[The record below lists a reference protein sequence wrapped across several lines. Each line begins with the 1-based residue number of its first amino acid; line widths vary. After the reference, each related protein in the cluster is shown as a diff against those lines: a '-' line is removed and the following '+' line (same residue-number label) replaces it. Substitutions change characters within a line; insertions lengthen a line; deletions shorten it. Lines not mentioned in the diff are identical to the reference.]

1 MAAYKTVPTEDEE
14 QIALFD
20 WLDAKRIPAFH
31 VNNEMYTKS
40 WKQKLRAKR
49 MGVRSGVPDVFVV
62 LPTKVVAIE
71 LKRTKGGVVSD
82 NQKYWIKTLNG
93 AGLKSIV
100 ARGASEAIAFVETEI
115 KTERTKNGEWRENR
129 AISRR

>member
-1 MAAYKTVPTEDEE
+1 MATYKTIPTEDEE
-14 QIALFD
+14 QVALFD
-20 WLDAKRIPAFH
+20 WLDAKHIPAFH

-40 WKQKLRAKR
+40 WKQKSRAKR
-49 MGVRSGVPDVFVV
+49 MGVRSGVPDVFAV

-82 NQKYWIKTLNG
+82 NQKYWIKTLND

-100 ARGASEAIAFVETEI
+100 ARGASEAIAFIETEI
-115 KTERTKNGEWRENR
+115 KNERTKYGK
-129 AISRR
+129 

>member
-1 MAAYKTVPTEDEE
+1 MATYKTIPTEDEE

-20 WLDAKRIPAFH
+20 WLNAKHIPAFH

-40 WKQKLRAKR
+40 WKQKLRARR
-49 MGVRSGVPDVFVV
+49 MGVKSGVPDVFVV
-62 LPTKVVAIE
+62 LPNKVVAIE

-82 NQKYWIKTLNG
+82 SQKYWIKTLND

-100 ARGASEAIAFVETEI
+100 ARGADEAIRFIEDEM
-115 KTERTKNGEWRENR
+115 NQ
-129 AISRR
+129 